1 MTRAK
6 PGVSIRMEDMEAFIE
21 YLQLNSTIQSRLD
34 EAIAAVDK
42 AKGYIGELKTARA
55 IFRATI
61 DNMREK
67 IEELKCQEQQP
78 T

>member
-1 MTRAK
+1 MTQAER
-6 PGVSIRMEDMEAFIE
+6 GVSNRMEDMESFIE
-21 YLQLNSTIQSRLD
+21 YLELNSSIQSRLD

-55 IFRATI
+55 IFRAI
-61 DNMREK
+61 LDNTREK
-67 IEELKCQEQQP
+67 IEEFKCQEQQP

>member
-1 MTRAK
+1 MTQAER
-6 PGVSIRMEDMEAFIE
+6 GVISRMEDMESFIE
-21 YLQLNSTIQSRLD
+21 YLELSSTIQSRLD
-34 EAIAAVDK
+34 ESIAAVDK